1 METVNIGLYIHQ
13 ASNLLITAHR
23 VIVEL
28 TESVEFKSL
37 PSGLHHV
44 EEDLVYVYEIDSWR
58 AVLSKLLPDI
68 SFMMRTMLA
77 LAPSQTN
84 PLLSLNATR

>member
-1 METVNIGLYIHQ
+1 MGARRYKVAWKRSIPSCISIKLQ
-13 ASNLLITAHR
+13 DLLTPADH

-44 EEDLVYVYEIDSWR
+44 EEDLMYVSVNDSRR
-58 AVLSKLLPDI
+58 AILSY
-68 SFMMRTMLA
+68 
-77 LAPSQTN
+77 
-84 PLLSLNATR
+84 